1 VRGGVSECREELSEK
16 FLAWLNRN
24 RERIGEKWYKKLLK
38 NFRKAKMDNEAQVL
52 AVALWMF
59 NMVCNLGVVGAI
71 GVSFGYKIEK
81 IYYLDRETTEDL
93 LKTILRCLREMQLLA
108 ACKYFVS

>member
-1 VRGGVSECREELSEK
+1 VRGGVSECREELSKK
-16 FLAWLNRN
+16 FLAWLDRN

-38 NFRKAKMDNEAQVL
+38 NFRKANMDSEVRVL

-59 NMVCNLGVVGAI
+59 NMVCNLGAIGAI

-81 IYYLDRETTEDL
+81 VYNLDRETTEDL
-93 LKTILRCLREMQLLA
+93 LKTISRCLGEMHLLA
-108 ACKYFVS
+108 ARKYFVS